1 VNLGIYL
8 NFLEIIGLT
17 YAIGIILSLSIII
30 GFFMIVSRVG
40 AIARDTETIK
50 NYLLNEAEKKKRIG
64 QQ

>member
-1 VNLGIYL
+1 M
-8 NFLEIIGLT
+8 NFLEIISLT
-17 YAIGIILSLSIII
+17 YTIGIAPSIII

-50 NYLLNEAEKKKRIG
+50 NYILNEAEKKTRTE

>member
-1 VNLGIYL
+1 MIHM

-17 YAIGIILSLSIII
+17 YTIGIVLAASIII

-50 NYLLNEAEKKKRIG
+50 NYILNEAEKKKRTE

>member
-1 VNLGIYL
+1 M

-30 GFFMIVSRVG
+30 GFFMIVSRVC